1 MTKIYGN
8 GFLKDSFESMC
19 KSGRLP
25 HGFIIYGEKGLG
37 KKTAALYM
45 AKTLLCEKSG
55 NVPCNDCR
63 SCRNIDKGIH
73 PDLIFPEQSGKLMT
87 YSVET
92 CRQVCADSIV
102 APNNGDRK
110 VYLFADADN
119 IKIPAQ
125 NSLLKLIEEPPDFV
139 YFIFTAVSKDSFLS
153 TILSRVVSI
162 GVSPCSDDECAA
174 ALALRGYD
182 SGQIQ
187 KAMEVFRGN
196 IGMCIQFLEDENLQK
211 IAQLTK
217 KAADSIINRDE
228 YSLLTAFS
236 SDVLK
241 DRNNAAVFL
250 EMFDKVIRDAAVTQ
264 IDPENRC
271 ISCCPAEALK
281 LGGRLS
287 AVSAEKIHKAA
298 EKAAADYRANVSQ
311 TLVMAGLCAE
321 IMDCGRGE

>member
-1 MTKIYGN
+1 MTDKIYGN
-8 GFLKDSFESMC
+8 EFLKETFKSMC

-45 AKTLLCEKSG
+45 AKTLLCEKG
-55 NVPCNDCR
+55 GVLPCNDCR

-92 CRQVCADSIV
+92 CRKVCSDSII
-102 APNNGDRK
+102 APNNGRRK
-110 VYLFADADN
+110 VYLFKDADH
-119 IKIPAQ
+119 IQIPAQ

-153 TILSRVVSI
+153 TILSRIVSI
-162 GVSPCSDDECAA
+162 GVSQCSDDECAA
-174 ALALRGYD
+174 VLAVRGYD
-182 SGQIQ
+182 SSQIQ
-187 KAMEVFRGN
+187 KAMGVFCGN
-196 IGMCIQFLEDENLQK
+196 IGMCIQYLEDENLQS
-211 IAQLTK
+211 IAELTK
-217 KAADSIINRDE
+217 KAANSIINRDE
-228 YSLLTAFS
+228 YGLLTVFS

-241 DRNNAAVFL
+241 DRSNAAVFL

-264 IDPENRC
+264 INPKEKC

-287 AVSAEKIHKAA
+287 ALSAEKIHNAA

-311 TLVMAGLCAE
+311 SLIMAGFCAE
-321 IMDCGRGE
+321 IMNC